1 MKNFKIEIQETLA
14 RDIEVKADSYEEAL
28 EKVKDQYYESDI
40 VLYADDFVRV
50 EFVKIDWNFI

>member
-1 MKNFKIEIQETLA
+1 MKNFKIEIRETLA

-28 EKVKDQYYESDI
+28 EKVKDRYYESDI
-40 VLYADDFVRV
+40 VLYAGDFVSV

>member
-14 RDIEVKADSYEEAL
+14 RDIEVKASSYEEAL

-40 VLYADDFVRV
+40 VLYADDFVGV

>member
-50 EFVKIDWNFI
+50 EFVKID